1 MCETKGVE
9 RGRKTQSEEKTRRAG
24 EGSHKL
30 PPNNHSPPLPPPPP
44 PFMNCTTYRGRGG
57 GGALKGNLGKG
68 VSPGPSNELQAENHG
83 ACVMYWPCCG
93 VGSVCF
99 NAEFGLKT
107 IPF

>member
-1 MCETKGVE
+1 MKKRREGLW
-9 RGRKTQSEEKTRRAG
+9 RGHTA
-24 EGSHKL
+24 
-30 PPNNHSPPLPPPPP
+30 
-44 PFMNCTTYRGRGG
+44 

-83 ACVMYWPCCG
+83 ACVMYWPCCV

-99 NAEFGLKT
+99 SAEFGLKT